1 MTKEIVLEV
10 IEKLIGK
17 ISPMADAAFDSD
29 RLKNLKLFIEV
40 FDEMHTM
47 IDDIAYRHK
56 DTKYGSV
63 RPFVEECS
71 KQLERMGIHEG

>member
-17 ISPMADAAFDSD
+17 INPMADAAFDSD

-40 FDEMHTM
+40 CDEMNTM
-47 IDDIAYRHK
+47 IDDIAYKHK

-63 RPFVEECS
+63 KP
-71 KQLERMGIHEG
+71 LH